1 MFYSTA
7 WGVFSPMDQEKV
19 ILKNFS
25 QSEMEDWFRSQGQK
39 AFRGRQV
46 YKWIWEKGV
55 QDFSEMTNLP
65 KDLIQELEST
75 AQLELTTVHQVQTSQ
90 TQGTSKFLI
99 RMQDGRFVETVLIP
113 ESRRVTV
120 CLSSQ
125 VGCALDCDFCATGK
139 MGLKRNLTSGEI
151 ADQLL
156 HVRRFSER
164 PITNIVFMGMGEPF
178 HNYDQVIKAANILN
192 SDTGFAHG
200 ARKITISTSG
210 MVPQIRRF
218 ADEGHRYKLA
228 VSLNAS
234 EDASRTKLMPINK
247 KWDIQELVKA
257 CKYYTELS
265 RNMLTFEYVLMQG
278 INDSIADAKR
288 LVKIANQV
296 FCKVNVIP
304 YNEVAEGYLRPSKKR
319 IETFLEVLE
328 GARFGVTV
336 RWSQGDDIDAACG
349 QLSTAAVAENT
360 K

>member
-1 MFYSTA
+1 
-7 WGVFSPMDQEKV
+7 MDSEKI
-19 ILKNFS
+19 ILKNLS
-25 QSEMEDWFRSQGQK
+25 QPEMEEWVQSLGHK
-39 AFRGRQV
+39 AFRGRQLFQ
-46 YKWIWEKGV
+46 WIWEKGV
-55 QDFSEMTNLP
+55 ESFSEMTNLS
-65 KDLIQELEST
+65 KDFIQELEAKS
-75 AQLELTTVHQVQTSQ
+75 QIELTTVHQVQTSAS
-90 TQGTSKFLI
+90 QGTSKFLV
-99 RMQDGRFVETVLIP
+99 RLGDGKFVETVLIP
-113 ESRRVTV
+113 ESKRATV

-156 HVRRFSER
+156 HVRRFSDR

-178 HNYDQVIKAANILN
+178 HNYDQVMRAADILN
-192 SDTGFAHG
+192 SESGFAHG

-234 EDASRTKLMPINK
+234 DDESRTQLMPINK
-247 KWDIQELVKA
+247 KWDIAELVKA
-257 CKYYTELS
+257 CKYYTEMS
-265 RNMLTFEYVLMQG
+265 KNMLTFEYVLMQG
-278 INDSIADAKR
+278 VNDGMGDARR
-288 LVKIANQV
+288 LLKIANQV

-319 IETFLEVLE
+319 IQSFLEVLE
-328 GARFGVTV
+328 GARFGVTI

-349 QLSTAAVAENT
+349 QLSTAAVSEN
-360 K
+360 

>member
-1 MFYSTA
+1 MSN
-7 WGVFSPMDQEKV
+7 EKV

-25 QSEMEDWFRSQGQK
+25 QAEMEDWFQSLGHK

-55 QDFSEMTNLP
+55 QSFSEMTNLS
-65 KDLIQELEST
+65 KDLIHKLETTS
-75 AQLELTTVHQVQTSQ
+75 QLEITSVHQKQTSE

-99 RMQDGRFVETVLIP
+99 RMHDGRFVETVLIP
-113 ESRRVTV
+113 EARRVTV

-210 MVPQIRRF
+210 MVPQIKRF

-228 VSLNAS
+228 ISLNAS
-234 EDASRTKLMPINK
+234 EDESRTKLMPINK
-247 KWDIQELVKA
+247 KWDITELVKA

-265 RNMLTFEYVLMQG
+265 RNMITFEYVLMEG
-278 INDSIADAKR
+278 INDSIGDARR
-288 LVKIANQV
+288 LKKIANQV

-304 YNEVAEGYLRPSKKR
+304 YNEVAEGYRRPSKKR
-319 IETFLEVLE
+319 IQRFLEVLE

-349 QLSTAAVAENT
+349 QLSTAAVTENG
-360 K
+360 